1 MKKIYQ
7 IIMLCAIGIALVSCG
22 KRNFEKEINDAIEAS
37 DFILAHT
44 ILTDC
49 LEDYKK
55 PGSGGI
61 EQTTYLNC
69 FVKLYTSEVNY
80 LIEQGDMDCSN
91 RVIALYKE
99 FEGKQI
105 RDVCFTRMTDTEF
118 ANHILELAINSKN
131 DYMIEKCLTSIGVYN
146 PKSIQYILSNNSEGE
161 SVVMKELSVSGFS
174 NFSEGEWYGDKRD
187 IFEND
192 KAQINNHNQACLTV
206 IYHAIRNNNISL
218 AKEALRIM
226 VPTLGELDDGS
237 YHVHYSMDDMEKAN
251 DIIEKAIADGSLT
264 E

>member
-7 IIMLCAIGIALVSCG
+7 IIMFCAMVVALASCG
-22 KRNFEKEINDAIEAS
+22 KINYEKEINDAIEAS

-44 ILTDC
+44 ILTEC
-49 LEDYKK
+49 LEDYRK

-61 EQTTYLNC
+61 GQSTYVNC
-69 FVKLYTSEVNY
+69 LVKLYTSEVNY
-80 LIEQGDMDCSN
+80 LIEQEDIDCSN

-105 RDVCFTRMTDTEF
+105 GDAGIIKMTDTEF
-118 ANHILELAINSKN
+118 ANHILELAINTKN
-131 DYMIEKCLTSIGVYN
+131 DYLIEKCLTSIGVYN

-161 SVVMKELSVSGFS
+161 SVVMKELSSVSVFS
-174 NFSEGEWYGDKRD
+174 NLSEGEWYGHNRVT
-187 IFEND
+187 FEKD
-192 KAQINNHNQACLTV
+192 KAHINNHNQTCITV

-226 VPTLGELDDGS
+226 TATLGEADDEN
-237 YHVHYSMDDMEKAN
+237 VHYSKDDMEKAN
-251 DIIEKAIADGSLT
+251 EIIEKAIADGSLT